1 MMAMGRIGAAF
12 AIAAMAAAAACGGTP
27 DAFLSVGGGIGTP
40 GTGRDSIAPRVVSVS
55 PVNGS
60 QNVPATTSV
69 SATFSE
75 SIDSTT
81 VTGNTFAINPTTPGT
96 FTISGASV
104 TFTPT
109 LGFPNGRTVT
119 VTISGIR
126 DRAGNP
132 LAGPTVWSFTT
143 AP

>member
-1 MMAMGRIGAAF
+1 MSKGRSSAALVMAVMT
-12 AIAAMAAAAACGGTP
+12 MAAAACGGSP
-27 DAFLSVGGGIGTP
+27 DAFLSVGGGRGTP
-40 GTGRDSIAPRVVSVS
+40 GTGTDSIAPTVVSVS

-60 QNVPATTSV
+60 QNVPTTTAV

-96 FTISGASV
+96 FTISGSSV
-104 TFTPT
+104 TFVPT
-109 LGFPNGRTVT
+109 LGFPSGRAVT

-126 DRAGNP
+126 DRAGNA
-132 LAGPTVWSFTT
+132 LAGPTIFSFTT
-143 AP
+143 VP